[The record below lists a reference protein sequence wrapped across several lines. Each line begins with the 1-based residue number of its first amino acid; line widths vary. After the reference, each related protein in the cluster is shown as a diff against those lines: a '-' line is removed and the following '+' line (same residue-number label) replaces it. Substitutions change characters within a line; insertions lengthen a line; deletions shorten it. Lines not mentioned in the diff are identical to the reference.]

1 MSNPVKVNPD
11 LQKEREKCTFN
22 VIELTNVID
31 GGPQKTEERK
41 KREEMVFKEGI
52 HIDEVPSDYLS
63 HKEKYELAI
72 KKACLLFKMMRRLQ
86 EEENAGMENY
96 MALLGGTLGSAIL
109 GDGSPLTLHYVMFI
123 PTLMGQGTVEQQAYW
138 IGRAFN
144 LNIIGTYA
152 QTELGH
158 GTFIRGLET
167 TATYDASTKEF
178 VLHSPTLTAYKWWP
192 GGLAH
197 TANYCVVMAQLY
209 TQGKCHGI
217 HPFIVQLRDEE
228 THMPLP
234 GIKVGEIGAK
244 LGMNGT
250 NNGFL
255 GFDHVRIPREHMLMK
270 NSKVL
275 EDGTYVNVTSSKLTY
290 GTMMFVRVMLVHDVC
305 NYMAKAVTIATRY
318 SAVRR
323 QSQLRPD
330 EPEPQILDYVT
341 QQHKLLIGTASVHAF
356 RLCAGWLWDMYNNVT
371 AELESGD
378 LERLPELHALSCCL
392 KAIATSDAA
401 ACVERCRL
409 ACGGHG
415 YMLASNLPLMYGL
428 VTAACTYEGENTVML
443 LQTARYL
450 VKAWHQSGA
459 ALPPTVAYLA
469 RARDTRLTHSQPW
482 RNELD
487 AIVDGF
493 QRIAAGKIALC
504 VAQIEKR
511 QKSGMPYEDAWNMTS
526 VQLTSASEAHCRAF
540 ILSSFQKETEKLVKT
555 VSAPLRIVL
564 LQLVELYAVY
574 WALQCV
580 GDLLRFSSISERDI
594 EGLQNWYEDLLFKL
608 RPNAVGLVDAFDIR
622 DEILRSALGA
632 YDGRAYE
639 RLMEEAM
646 KSPLNAE
653 PVNQSFQKY
662 LKPFMQGKL

>member
-1 MSNPVKVNPD
+1 MSVSVKVNPD
-11 LQKEREKCTFN
+11 LQKERDNCTFN

-41 KREEMVFKEGI
+41 KREEMVFNEGI

-63 HKEKYELAI
+63 HKEKYELAV
-72 KKACLLFKMMRRLQ
+72 KKACMLFKMMRRLQ
-86 EEENAGMENY
+86 EEDNAGMENY
-96 MALLGGTLGSAIL
+96 RALLGGNLGSAIL

-123 PTLMGQGTVEQQAYW
+123 PTLMGQATVEQQAYW

-144 LNIIGTYA
+144 LSIIGTYA

-167 TATYDASTKEF
+167 TATYDAAAKQF

-255 GFDHVRIPREHMLMK
+255 GFDNVRIPRDHMLMK

-275 EDGTYVNVTSSKLTY
+275 EDGTYVKAPSSKLTY

-323 QSQLRPD
+323 QSQLRPN
-330 EPEPQILDYVT
+330 EPEPQILEYVT
-341 QQHKLLIGTASVHAF
+341 QQHKLLIGISSVHAF
-356 RLCAGWLWDMYNNVT
+356 RLCAAWLWDMYNNVT
-371 AELESGD
+371 AELETGD
-378 LERLPELHALSCCL
+378 MERLPELHALSCCL
-392 KAIATSDAA
+392 KAITTSDAA

-415 YMLASNLPLMYGL
+415 YMLSSNLPLTYGL

-450 VKAWHQSGA
+450 VKAWRTSAH
-459 ALPPTVAYLA
+459 ALPPTVRYVGEA
-469 RARDTRLTHSQPW
+469 RAPRRSPPW
-482 RNELD
+482 DNSLRGV
-487 AIVDGF
+487 ISGF
-493 QRIAAGKIALC
+493 HTLAAGKIGLC
-504 VAQIEKR
+504 VSQIEKR
-511 QKSGMPYEDAWNMTS
+511 QASGMCYEDAWNMTS
-526 VQLTSASEAHCRAF
+526 VQLTAASEAHCRAI
-540 ILSSFQKETEKLVKT
+540 ILSSYYTETEKISRD
-555 VSAPLRIVL
+555 VSAPLRLVL
-564 LQLVELYAVY
+564 TQLVELYVVY

-580 GDLLRFSSISERDI
+580 GDLLRFTSISERNI
-594 EGLQNWYEDLLFKL
+594 EELQNWYEDLLVKL

-646 KSPLNAE
+646 KSPLNKE
-653 PVNQSFQKY
+653 PVNQSFHKY